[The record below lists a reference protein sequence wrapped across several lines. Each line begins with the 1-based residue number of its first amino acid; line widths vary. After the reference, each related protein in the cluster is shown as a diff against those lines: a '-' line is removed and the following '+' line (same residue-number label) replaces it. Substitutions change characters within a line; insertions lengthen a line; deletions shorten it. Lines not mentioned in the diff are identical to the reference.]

1 MEYNFYLE
9 QRYLESEGRVEARVL
24 TAEQARAKG

>member
-9 QRYLESEGRVEARVL
+9 QRYLESEGRIEARVL
-24 TAEQARAKG
+24 TAEQCQRR